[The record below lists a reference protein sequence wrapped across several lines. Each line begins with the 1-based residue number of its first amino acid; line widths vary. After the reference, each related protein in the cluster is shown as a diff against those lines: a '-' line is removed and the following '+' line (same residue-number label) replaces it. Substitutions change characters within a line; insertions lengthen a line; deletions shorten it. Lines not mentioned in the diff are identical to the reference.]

1 MKKTYFSVIVLA
13 MVLLFCACSGKADSS
28 ENKHT
33 DALEL
38 KYAGQFSVDYPQEG
52 YKHIRIADGTDY
64 ICVPEGGQ
72 VKDFGYRDAVIIRL
86 PVSEIYLAASS
97 AMDLFVQL
105 DALDMIGSCST
116 KASDYSIKEAAE
128 RIENGDIRY
137 VGKYSAPDYETII
150 NSGCSLA
157 IESTMITHS
166 PEIKEEL
173 ERLGLPV
180 LVERSSYENDP
191 LGRLE
196 WIKLYGVLLDREEEA
211 RIFFDAEEEKFISVR
226 KKLETED
233 NGERPT
239 VAFFHISS
247 NGYVNIRKPGDYI
260 SSMIELAGGTYCPGN
275 IEIENPNA
283 LSTMNIDWEQ
293 FYAQASQADIL
304 IYNTAIDGGLETVD
318 DLIAKNKLFAGF
330 KAVKSGSVYCTD
342 TDVFQKSSAVCDVIE
357 DLYAVIND
365 GAAEDLKYIYKLR

>member
-116 KASDYSIKEAAE
+116 KAST
-128 RIENGDIRY
+128 R
-137 VGKYSAPDYETII
+137 TIMELVPAF
-150 NSGCSLA
+150 CTRHCRPPSL
-157 IESTMITHS
+157 T
-166 PEIKEEL
+166 
-173 ERLGLPV
+173 
-180 LVERSSYENDP
+180 
-191 LGRLE
+191 
-196 WIKLYGVLLDREEEA
+196 
-211 RIFFDAEEEKFISVR
+211 
-226 KKLETED
+226 
-233 NGERPT
+233 
-239 VAFFHISS
+239 
-247 NGYVNIRKPGDYI
+247 
-260 SSMIELAGGTYCPGN
+260 
-275 IEIENPNA
+275 
-283 LSTMNIDWEQ
+283 
-293 FYAQASQADIL
+293 
-304 IYNTAIDGGLETVD
+304 
-318 DLIAKNKLFAGF
+318 
-330 KAVKSGSVYCTD
+330 
-342 TDVFQKSSAVCDVIE
+342 
-357 DLYAVIND
+357 
-365 GAAEDLKYIYKLR
+365 

>member
-1 MKKTYFSVIVLA
+1 MLVT
-13 MVLLFCACSGKADSS
+13 VLLLCACSGKAGDKD
-28 ENKHT
+28 NKNT
-33 DALEL
+33 ETLEL
-38 KYAGQFSVDYPQEG
+38 KYAGLFNVDYPEAG

-105 DALDMIGSCST
+105 DALDRIGSCST
-116 KASDYSIKEAAE
+116 TAANYSIKEAAE

-150 NSGCSLA
+150 SSGCNLV

-166 PEIKEEL
+166 PGIKEEL

-180 LVERSSYENDP
+180 MVETSSYENDP

-196 WIKLYGVLLDREEEA
+196 WIKLYGALLDKEEEA
-211 RIFFDAEEEKFISVR
+211 CAFFDTEEEKFISI
-226 KKLETED
+226 KEKLGSED
-233 NGERPT
+233 NGEPPT
-239 VAFFHISS
+239 VAFFYISA

-260 SSMIELAGGTYCPGN
+260 SGMIELAGGKYCPGD
-275 IEIENPNA
+275 IEVENANA
-283 LSTMNIDWEQ
+283 LSTMNIGWEE
-293 FYAQASQADIL
+293 FYARASQADIL
-304 IYNTAIDGGLETVD
+304 IYNSTVD
-318 DLIAKNKLFAGF
+318 GRLGSIGDLLAKNKLFADF
-330 KAVKSGSVYCTD
+330 KAVKSGRVYCSD
-342 TDVFQKSSAVCDVIE
+342 TDMFQKSSAVCEVIE

-365 GAAEDLKYIYKLR
+365 ADAEDLKYIYKLR